1 MDTKYFTE
9 EITTMKD
16 GTIASAITE
25 KASKDEAISN
35 CLSACAYALLNKDVA
50 HIHAEAKD
58 NLGNIFEYK
67 DYDVTI

>member
-1 MDTKYFTE
+1 
-9 EITTMKD
+9 MKD

-25 KASKDEAISN
+25 KTSKDEAISN

-58 NLGNIFEYK
+58 NMGHIFECR
-67 DYDVTI
+67 DYNVTFVGAE